1 MNTIFLKV
9 IISGV
14 VQSWIYI
21 QSMCT
26 LIHAFTTPTGG
37 REQEKVGKKKA
48 YIEKKHVDGRK
59 GKSRKLRH
67 RKITKNISVQQK

>member
-37 REQEKVGKKKA
+37 REQEKVGKKKGI
-48 YIEKKHVDGRK
+48 YREKTHRQKERK
-59 GKSRKLRH
+59 VKRAKAQ
-67 RKITKNISVQQK
+67 KNN